1 MTDEKKKSLFGGNWN
16 LQQREKFTHLAS
28 LVYKKRESSR
38 YLLRILSSEDV
49 LQLGYFKNASVV
61 NKRAFQAS
69 SLLV

>member
-1 MTDEKKKSLFGGNWN
+1 MKKNEVTFLGELKSATKRKVYSSCIFS
-16 LQQREKFTHLAS
+16 LQ
-28 LVYKKRESSR
+28 KKRESSQ

-61 NKRAFQAS
+61 DKRAFQAS